1 MKKAILFLFLLSIT
15 SLLSLTAQTV
25 TSQVPVTPAATTK
38 NNVFKVKVGFHCANG
53 KKLLEA
59 KLSEVNG
66 VTKAVA
72 DVETKI
78 VTIEH
83 NSEIVTTQA
92 LVEAIEKIGYLT
104 EYSDP
109 NKPINKACSH
119 GEGGNTQQKN

>member
-1 MKKAILFLFLLSIT
+1 MKKTILILFVLCIT
-15 SLLSLTAQTV
+15 SLISLTAQTV
-25 TSQVPVTPAATTK
+25 TTQVPVIPVATAK

-66 VTKAVA
+66 VTKVVA

-83 NSEIVTTQA
+83 NSELVTTQA

-119 GEGGNTQQKN
+119 GDGNTEKKQ